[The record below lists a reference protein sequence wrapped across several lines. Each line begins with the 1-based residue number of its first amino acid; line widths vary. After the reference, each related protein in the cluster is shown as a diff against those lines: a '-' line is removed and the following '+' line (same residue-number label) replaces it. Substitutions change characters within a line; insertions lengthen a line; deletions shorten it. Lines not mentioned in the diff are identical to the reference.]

1 MASLMWTDNDLYKM
15 WLMLKRRAM
24 GTVSEAVDNL
34 LEANMPKNI
43 PNRKRKNQDRMPQG
57 HARYDPLSEP
67 FMEYPEENE
76 AKRSAKEGPPALV
89 KQSARGR
96 GGRGRGCADA
106 RGRGRGGA
114 GGRNKKS

>member
-1 MASLMWTDNDLYKM
+1 M

-43 PNRKRKNQDRMPQG
+43 PHRKRKYQDRMPQG
-57 HARYDPLSEP
+57 HNRYDPISEP
-67 FMEYPEENE
+67 FIDYLEENE
-76 AKRSAKEGPPALV
+76 AKRAAKEGPPALV
-89 KQSARGR
+89 PQSARGR
-96 GGRGRGCADA
+96 GKG

-114 GGRNKKS
+114 GGRGKRGKKL